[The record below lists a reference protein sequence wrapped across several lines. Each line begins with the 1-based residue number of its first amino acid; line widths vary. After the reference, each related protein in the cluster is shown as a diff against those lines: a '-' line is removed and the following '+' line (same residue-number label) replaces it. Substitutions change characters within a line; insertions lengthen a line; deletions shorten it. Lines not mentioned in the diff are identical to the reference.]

1 MNMVMNIMKRKS
13 DDYPYCIDI
22 GYWGL
27 KGLPHDIDELVYY
40 CGRVDLQNII
50 DDEQR
55 MYKMEN
61 RFRRTKRLVN
71 ASKRI
76 GMFLIQAYLT
86 MIPKDEFQGRY
97 RQ

>member
-1 MNMVMNIMKRKS
+1 MNMVMKMMKRKS

-27 KGLPHDIDELVYY
+27 KGLPHDIDELIWY

-50 DDEQR
+50 DDEER
-55 MYKMEN
+55 MSKAEN
-61 RFRRTKRLVN
+61 RFRRTRKL
-71 ASKRI
+71 
-76 GMFLIQAYLT
+76 GMFLLKTYLA

-97 RQ
+97 KQ

>member
-1 MNMVMNIMKRKS
+1 MNMEMKMMKRKS
-13 DDYPYCIDI
+13 EDYPYCIDI

-27 KGLPHDIDELVYY
+27 EGLPTKLDELILY

-55 MYKMEN
+55 MSKAEN
-61 RFRRTKRLVN
+61 RFRRTKKIGKIGKKL
-71 ASKRI
+71 
-76 GMFLIQAYLT
+76 GMFLIQTYLT

-97 RQ
+97 KQ